1 MIKSLYIRNYVLID
15 ESELTFD
22 KGLTCITGEAGA
34 GKSIIL
40 GAIGLVLGD
49 RADTRLCFDKDE
61 KSIIE
66 AAFEFDDDKLKSFF
80 EENNIDY
87 ETNSTVRREIT
98 PQGKSRCFI
107 NDTPVNLQVLRT
119 FGMKIL
125 DLHTQYQKFSLSDNN
140 SQLEYLDNYIKDV
153 VSVEDYQSCYNAYMA
168 VSHELDASKALMEK
182 QTKEKDYVNFLY
194 KELEDAKLIAGELE
208 SLEKEL
214 DRLNNAELIKDR
226 LTASIYALSDN
237 EEMNVLA
244 LCHDIKSNLSSVAS
258 YLENGEELVQRFDST
273 YIELKDIYG
282 ELSSEFDKIEFNPQ
296 RQQQC
301 NERIDFLYTLMRKH
315 NVNSI
320 DELIDVKTRLSNSLF
335 DLDKL
340 YEKIQSLTAEKAS
353 LLKELSLK
361 SDILSK
367 QRRSSAVELSRQ
379 ISNELEELGI
389 QHNRFVISITDL
401 SDFTSTGKDYV
412 EFLFSGN
419 VGVEPAPVFHTA
431 SGGELSRIMLA
442 LKTVIASRNFIDTMI
457 FDEIDSGISGVTAS
471 AVASKMKLLSE
482 KIQVIAITHLPQI
495 ASKADAQYEVYK
507 ESTEQRTY
515 TKVKLLS
522 FDERISTIAS
532 MISGS
537 IVNEDALNNARFLL
551 NN

>member
-49 RADTRLCFDKDE
+49 RADTKLCFDKDE

-168 VSHELDASKALMEK
+168 VSHELDASKALMDK

-194 KELEDAKLIAGELE
+194 KELEDAKLVAGELE
-208 SLEKEL
+208 LLEKEL
-214 DRLNNAELIKDR
+214 DRLNNAELIKD
-226 LTASIYALSDN
+226 
-237 EEMNVLA
+237 
-244 LCHDIKSNLSSVAS
+244 
-258 YLENGEELVQRFDST
+258 
-273 YIELKDIYG
+273 
-282 ELSSEFDKIEFNPQ
+282 
-296 RQQQC
+296 
-301 NERIDFLYTLMRKH
+301 
-315 NVNSI
+315 
-320 DELIDVKTRLSNSLF
+320 
-335 DLDKL
+335 
-340 YEKIQSLTAEKAS
+340 
-353 LLKELSLK
+353 
-361 SDILSK
+361 
-367 QRRSSAVELSRQ
+367 
-379 ISNELEELGI
+379 
-389 QHNRFVISITDL
+389 
-401 SDFTSTGKDYV
+401 
-412 EFLFSGN
+412 
-419 VGVEPAPVFHTA
+419 
-431 SGGELSRIMLA
+431 
-442 LKTVIASRNFIDTMI
+442 
-457 FDEIDSGISGVTAS
+457 
-471 AVASKMKLLSE
+471 
-482 KIQVIAITHLPQI
+482 
-495 ASKADAQYEVYK
+495 
-507 ESTEQRTY
+507 
-515 TKVKLLS
+515 
-522 FDERISTIAS
+522 
-532 MISGS
+532 
-537 IVNEDALNNARFLL
+537 
-551 NN
+551 